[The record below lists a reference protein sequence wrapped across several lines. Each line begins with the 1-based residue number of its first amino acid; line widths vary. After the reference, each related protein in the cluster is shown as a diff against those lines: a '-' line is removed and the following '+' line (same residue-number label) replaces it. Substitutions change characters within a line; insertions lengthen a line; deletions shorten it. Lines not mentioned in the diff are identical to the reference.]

1 MLCQASSADSQRLSK
16 ILKVNKNKGKVNVLN
31 LSRSVSD
38 ECDEKLLI
46 EPSSNKVEVDEAL
59 TELFKSMQKQ
69 LNSL

>member
-1 MLCQASSADSQRLSK
+1 M
-16 ILKVNKNKGKVNVLN
+16 NKNKGKVNVLN